1 MGLFIC
7 QGLDCLCGLEGLEGL
22 EGMEVFHPA
31 MISVHV
37 SENIFIFSTV
47 SQNA

>member
-7 QGLDCLCGLEGLEGL
+7 QGLNCLDGMEGM

-31 MISVHV
+31 SKSVHV
-37 SENIFIFSTV
+37 SENIFICSTV